1 MNKKDLHVKVYLISQ
16 KKEIQ
21 SKRFSCQGT
30 VYPQTFSMRLVLLD
44 FLTVRHHKERLLTSE
59 EILCLGRCWI
69 CKFSEQAGGF
79 QTIIPPHIWKSTIL
93 DRMIIYEIANR
104 VLNMSTINLI
114 LTGDIKPFVMDIS
127 PFGNC
132 NFRGHS
138 FADGTYLALR
148 KQAKMS
154 LHNAEFNQLKFER
167 TIS

>member
-1 MNKKDLHVKVYLISQ
+1 
-16 KKEIQ
+16 
-21 SKRFSCQGT
+21 
-30 VYPQTFSMRLVLLD
+30 
-44 FLTVRHHKERLLTSE
+44 
-59 EILCLGRCWI
+59 
-69 CKFSEQAGGF
+69 
-79 QTIIPPHIWKSTIL
+79 
-93 DRMIIYEIANR
+93 MIIYEIANR

-167 TIS
+167 TNS